1 MRAKPTALLF
11 LALFNSILG
20 LSLLFPILAPLGRML
35 ELSEL
40 EIGSL
45 SGAYALMQLLFS
57 PYWGRRSERVGR
69 KPVMLT
75 GILGFALSFFAFGA
89 VAQLGLGGVL
99 RGPPLLLLLLATRA
113 VGGWLSSAT
122 LPTAQAYIA
131 DVTDRDGRT
140 SGMALVGAAFGLA
153 VIVGPALGAALSL
166 WSLLTPVYVSAS
178 LALFNALFVWWRL
191 PESPRRTSSSVPA
204 RLGWTDGRVR
214 SLLAVGLVATL
225 SSVAMEQTLAFYFQ
239 DRLSLSLA
247 MTPRYVGAALVV
259 YGLVVVLVQGV
270 LIRRYHLAPSL
281 LLKLGPPLAMAGFAG
296 LLLSHHF
303 ASLTASLAFQGLGH
317 GLVMPG
323 VTAALSLSVSD
334 GEQGA
339 VAGLNS
345 SSQALARL
353 LGPLVGTGL
362 YELDPRYPYLVALA
376 LLGALILVLPRRIR
390 MMERMAHGATEPA
403 SSTDRAS
410 TAGTPPSS

>member
-1 MRAKPTALLF
+1 MRMKPTALLF

-35 ELSEL
+35 DMSEL

-75 GILGFALSFFAFGA
+75 GILGFSLSFFAFGA
-89 VAQLGLGGVL
+89 ACQLGLAGVL
-99 RGPPLLLLLLATRA
+99 RGVPLLLVLLATRA
-113 VGGWLSSAT
+113 IGGWLSSAT
-122 LPTAQAYIA
+122 LPTAQAYVA

-140 SGMALVGAAFGLA
+140 SGMALIGAAFGLA
-153 VIVGPALGAALSL
+153 VIVGPAIGAALSL
-166 WSLLTPVYVSAS
+166 VSLLTPVYASAS
-178 LALFNALFVWWRL
+178 LAVLNALFVWWRL
-191 PESPRRTSSSVPA
+191 PESPRRISNAPPV
-204 RLGWTDGRVR
+204 RLGWTDDRVLA
-214 SLLAVGLVATL
+214 LLAVGLVATL

-239 DRLSLSLA
+239 DRLSLTAAL
-247 MTPRYVGAALVV
+247 TPRYVGGALVV
-259 YGLVVVLVQGV
+259 YGMVVVLVQGV

-323 VTAALSLSVSD
+323 VTAALSLSVGDS
-334 GEQGA
+334 EQGA

-362 YELDPRYPYLVALA
+362 YELDHRYPYFVAIA
-376 LLGALILVLPRRIR
+376 LLAGLVLVLPQRIR
-390 MMERMAHGATEPA
+390 KLERMTSESGQPA
-403 SSTDRAS
+403 APSDDR
-410 TAGTPPSS
+410 PS